1 LKGATLYNPKRNP
14 KLALDRRNTV
24 LNQMVRNNYLD
35 AKEAEKLK
43 KERIHINFQKLDES
57 TGLGPYF
64 RMILGEEMKKWCKEN
79 KKNNGDNY

>member
-1 LKGATLYNPKRNP
+1 MLKGATLYNPKRNP

-79 KKNNGDNY
+79 K